1 MPKVTL
7 ACHWNPGNAVHRPG
21 DVVDVDDAT
30 AQWLQRA
37 GAVAAP
43 QAKRRKVAP
52 EPSGSKPEAEAAAE
66 NPDDAPVVKR
76 PARTA
81 PLEEWRKYAKS
92 QGYDTK
98 GLTKQELIALQ

>member
-7 ACHWNPGNAVHRPG
+7 ACHWNPGDAVYRPG
-21 DVVDVDDAT
+21 DEVDVDDAT

-43 QAKRRKVAP
+43 QTKRREV
-52 EPSGSKPEAEAAAE
+52 EPQAAGSKPAATAAAE
-66 NPDDAPVVKR
+66 DPNDTPLVKR

-81 PLEEWRKYAKS
+81 PLEEWRKYAKA